1 MKILSK
7 DLSVLAALSLAGIVA
22 TPAVSAKPIS
32 APKAVSAAS
41 FKQMNHISVQVLGTK
56 GSPVIL
62 IPGLSSPRA
71 AWDGIAPGLAKTHRV
86 YLVQINGFGGDDP
99 RSNLKPGI
107 LTGVLADIN
116 TLILKQKLKDV
127 AVVGHSMGGLLGL
140 MLAARHPGSLSQ
152 LMVVDSLP
160 FFAVQMAPPG
170 TKLTAAM
177 VEPQAAKMRD
187 AIAASYGK
195 PADSAAADAQVG
207 GMTLKPEHR
216 AQLKAWAISSDP
228 RVAAQVLYE
237 NLTID
242 MRPELP
248 AIRAPVT
255 VVYAWN
261 EKFPRKD
268 RADVFFRSEYSGIQ
282 RVKFSGV
289 GPSAHF
295 VMLDQPETF
304 TAILAKFL
312 AKQ

>member
-1 MKILSK
+1 MKNFSQNLC
-7 DLSVLAALSLAGIVA
+7 VLAALSLASVVA
-22 TPAVSAKPIS
+22 APATFGKPLSAS
-32 APKAVSAAS
+32 KAESPGS
-41 FKQMNHISVQVLGTK
+41 FRQMNHISVQVLGTE

-71 AWDGIAPGLAKTHRV
+71 AWNGIAPGLTKKHRV

-107 LTGVLADIN
+107 LNGVLADIN
-116 TLILKQKLKDV
+116 TLIRERKLKDV
-127 AVVGHSMGGLLGL
+127 SVVGHSMGGLLGL
-140 MLAARHPGSLSQ
+140 MLATRHPESLRR

-160 FFAVQMAPPG
+160 FFAAQMAPPG
-170 TKLTAAM
+170 TKLSVAM
-177 VEPQAAKMRD
+177 IEPQAAKMRD
-187 AIAASYGK
+187 AVAASYGK

-216 AQLKAWAISSDP
+216 AQLKAWAIASDP
-228 RVAAQVLYE
+228 RVAAQVMYE
-237 NLTID
+237 NLTTD
-242 MRPELP
+242 MRPGLA
-248 AIRAPVT
+248 AIRVPVT

-268 RADVFFRSEYSGIQ
+268 RADVFFRSEYSGLKQ
-282 RVKFSGV
+282 ASFSGV

-304 TAILAKFL
+304 AAYLAKFL
-312 AKQ
+312 AR